1 MIIDVKVTLASRS
14 PRRHFLLGQIVKELE
29 TISLDTDESFADH
42 LPAEEVAPLLAQRK
56 MDDAL
61 SRGLEGIIV
70 TADTIVVLGGQILNK
85 PADEAEARK
94 MLGMLSGNEHTV
106 VTGFSIVNTET
117 GRRIDSSAKTL
128 VRFTHLTKD
137 EIDGY
142 IATGSPY
149 DKAGGYGVQDGYGSI
164 FMESITGCYYN
175 VMGLPTNAVYKALK
189 KVLS

>member
-1 MIIDVKVTLASRS
+1 MIIDIKVTLASRS
-14 PRRHFLLGQIVKELE
+14 PRRHFLMGQLVRELE
-29 TISLDTDESFADH
+29 TVSLDTDESFDSSI
-42 LPAEEVAPLLAQRK
+42 PEEDVALVLAKRK
-56 MDDAL
+56 MDDAI
-61 SRGLEGIIV
+61 SRGIEGIIV
-70 TADTIVVLGGQILNK
+70 TADTIVVLGGHILNK

-106 VTGFSIVNTET
+106 VTGFSVVNTET
-117 GRRIDSSAKTL
+117 ERRIDSEAKTK